1 MNENN
6 TRRLQM
12 VILEIMKDID
22 SLCNLNDIEYYLIGG
37 SALGAVRHKGFIPW
51 DDDLDIA
58 MSTSNYEKFIKV
70 CREQL
75 NKEKYYIQEGLV
87 DWPLNFSK
95 VKLRGTHINEV
106 EKSNSECDGI
116 FIDIFKLDNAP
127 NDRIS
132 QAWHYFCA
140 KGWLCY
146 LLSKRTYESASGKK
160 KIMIYISR
168 ILSIRGLENFF
179 KRQIN
184 KYNIKK
190 TNYLGFY
197 FSRTNWKNSI
207 IRKEIYGKPIL
218 MEFDGIKLPVPENVD
233 NYLTILF
240 GNYMK
245 LPPEKDRV
253 GLHAIEVDFGKY

>member
-1 MNENN
+1 MNLNN

-12 VILEIMKDID
+12 VILQIMKDID
-22 SLCNLNDIEYYLIGG
+22 SLCKINNIEYYLIGG

-58 MSTSNYEKFIKV
+58 MTASNYEKFITV

-75 NKEKYYIQEGLV
+75 STEKYFFQEGLV

-95 VKLRGTHINEV
+95 VKLKGTSINEI
-106 EKSNSECDGI
+106 EMSESECNGI
-116 FIDIFKLDNAP
+116 FLDIFKLENVP
-127 NDRIS
+127 NDKIS
-132 QAWHYFCA
+132 QAWQYFCA
-140 KGWLCY
+140 KVWLCY
-146 LLSKRTYESASGKK
+146 LLNKRTYKSASGKK
-160 KIMIYISR
+160 KIMIYLSN
-168 ILSIRGLENFF
+168 ILSIGCLEDFF
-179 KRQIN
+179 KRQVN
-184 KYNIKK
+184 RHNNTT

-197 FSRTNWKNSI
+197 FSRTNWNNSI
-207 IRKEIYGKPIL
+207 FRKDIYGKPTL
-218 MEFDGIKLPVPENVD
+218 MEFEGIKLPVPEKVE